1 MAVIT
6 KGTAIMEF
14 PLVISR
20 QYGASLE
27 RFEVFYDLEEAKT
40 YAKTNPLAYVGQTI
54 KVVNEVENTVQ
65 VYTIK
70 DKKGNFLQGGSAEHT
85 HSVDDIITTEEK
97 QFISKAEKDKLAD
110 TYRKAEV
117 DKKIADL
124 SGGLE
129 FKGVFETLDALNK
142 AIEAPK
148 DGYFAI
154 ITNDPAGN
162 GKNFMVIY
170 ESSEPAGW
178 KQLGELLVPGEATE
192 SSAGLMSAE
201 MVKALNKA
209 GVDIE
214 GLKDGSL
221 LPKASTT
228 QLGVVKQGAN
238 ITIAEDGTISTH
250 NAYVHPET
258 HNASIIVQDE
268 DHRFVTDAQITG
280 FNDKY
285 TKTAADKAIQTAVD
299 GAKTELTTAFG
310 EADSALETKITAAY
324 QAADKIIDDKVVA
337 MDTAYKTADAAL
349 DKKITELDKAYKEAD
364 TAITEKVTAA
374 ESSISNLQTGLE
386 EVKNAIS
393 PDGVASDA
401 DIESIF

>member
-27 RFEVFYDLEEAKT
+27 RFEVFYSLEEAKT

-70 DKKGNFLQGGSAEHT
+70 DKAGNFLQGGSAEHT

-110 TYRKAEV
+110 TYRKSEV

-142 AIEAPK
+142 TVTEPK

-154 ITNDPAGN
+154 ITNDPAGK

-170 ESSEPAGW
+170 EASEPAGW

-192 SSAGLMSAE
+192 SSAGLMSAA

-228 QLGVVKQGAN
+228 QVGVVKQGAN
-238 ITIAEDGTISTH
+238 ITIAADGTISTH

-258 HNASIIVQDE
+258 HPATIIVQDS
-268 DHRFVTDAQITG
+268 DHKFVSDAQIAG

-285 TKTAADKAIQTAVD
+285 TKDEADQAIATAVS
-299 GAKTELTTAFG
+299 GAKTELTSEYKA
-310 EADSALETKITAAY
+310 ADGALETKITAAY
-324 QAADKIIDDKVVA
+324 QEADKTIDSKVTA
-337 MDTAYKTADAAL
+337 MDSAYKSADTAINKRIDNL
-349 DKKITELDKAYKEAD
+349 DTAYKEAD
-364 TAITEKVTAA
+364 TAITGRVEAA
-374 ESSISNLQTGLE
+374 ESSITNLQSDLE
-386 EVKNAIS
+386 AVQNAIS